1 MFIQS
6 ETNPKIPIQCSS
18 SQRNACMVYKVQDG
32 PIRLGDQLIST
43 ITVLLLLE
51 RYSNVF
57 RIFCLLVKSITE
69 FTHYCKWISE
79 LVKKMQSKQDPC
91 RLEEYPEWWAA
102 SQVGD
107 WRISCNQNLV
117 ILLCVRLKGTVSQD
131 SNLYFYS
138 SKEHS
143 LHGASRSLQ
152 ARTHLKWQS
161 HQVLGYIFRVGKIQP
176 VLSVERLK
184 VFTYS
189 YFLSSCNILTM
200 FVKTAMETCSNFP
213 FYRKSPGRS

>member
-6 ETNPKIPIQCSS
+6 ETNPKIPVQCPS
-18 SQRNACMVYKVQDG
+18 SQRNACMVYMVQDG

-57 RIFCLLVKSITE
+57 VFSASLSRALHTIANGFQNSL
-69 FTHYCKWISE
+69 
-79 LVKKMQSKQDPC
+79 KKMQSKQDPC
-91 RLEEYPEWWAA
+91 RQEEYPESWAA
-102 SQVGD
+102 SRAGD

-117 ILLCVRLKGTVSQD
+117 ILLCVRLKGTVSRD

-143 LHGASRSLQ
+143 LHGASRFLQ

-161 HQVLGYIFRVGKIQP
+161 HQVLGYIFRVGKN
-176 VLSVERLK
+176 STSTFSR
-184 VFTYS
+184 
-189 YFLSSCNILTM
+189 
-200 FVKTAMETCSNFP
+200 TA
-213 FYRKSPGRS
+213 